1 MKLGLITYDYAHL
14 KTEQLVW
21 RYLENKLIEEIKL
34 FALPFSPRKE
44 RNVIFE
50 HRPNQFLA
58 TQTENLSRLDK
69 VSFQKWD
76 GKEILED
83 QCDLF
88 IIGGAGIL
96 DVSFAKG
103 KPIVN
108 AHPGIIPLSRGLDSF
123 KWAILKN
130 DPVGNTIHLI
140 DSEVDKGELIC
151 IKETPIFPDDSIQ
164 TLARRHYDLEIDM
177 LSNIL
182 DFLHL
187 KVSPDKEEKPA
198 TRRMNREDEKIML
211 DNFESWKKRMNSEK
225 SI

>member
-1 MKLGLITYDYAHL
+1 MRIGIITYDSKHL
-14 KTEQLVW
+14 KTEQVVNNLVSQ
-21 RYLENKLIEEIKL
+21 EKISEIKI
-34 FALPFSPRKE
+34 FALPFLNRKKRE
-44 RNVIFE
+44 VLFE
-50 HRPNQFLA
+50 HRPDQSLG
-58 TQTENLSRLDK
+58 THTSNLKNLVK
-69 VSFQKWD
+69 VTFQKWSGTD
-76 GKEILED
+76 SIAHLVD
-83 QCDLF
+83 FFL
-88 IIGGAGIL
+88 ITGAGII
-96 DVSFAKG
+96 DIGFAEG

-108 AHPGIIPLSRGLDSF
+108 AHPGIIPTSRGLDSF